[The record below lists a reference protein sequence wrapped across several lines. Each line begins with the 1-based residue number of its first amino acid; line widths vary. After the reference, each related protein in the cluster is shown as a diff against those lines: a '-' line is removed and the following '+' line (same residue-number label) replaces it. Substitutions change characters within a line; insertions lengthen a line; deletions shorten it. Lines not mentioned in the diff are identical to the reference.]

1 MILQPV
7 SAWLNNSPLSRSQQ
21 KIVLDYWLLGICLCL
36 LGLGLVMN
44 ASASSAVS
52 AAHNG
57 GNHYYYF
64 IRHSLYVLAGLTAG
78 GFCLLVPVQRWQQWS
93 GALLAVA
100 FILLVLVYVPGIGHE
115 VNGSKRW
122 LNLRVFNLQSS
133 EPAKLFMVFFIAG
146 YLVRHQAEL
155 ERKLFGFV
163 KPLLVL
169 LLFAALIY
177 AEPDFGATTV
187 MVGSVVVMIFLAGT
201 SMKVAAPLLVILGA
215 LGWFFVTAESYR
227 LERITSFTDPFR
239 DQFGSGYQ
247 LSQAL
252 IAFGR
257 GDIFGAGL
265 GNSVQKQ
272 FYLPEA
278 HTDFVFAVLAEELGM
293 VGALLTVAMLTFVC
307 VRALRL
313 GRRAQLAGRAFAAYS
328 AYGIAMMWSGQ
339 AFINIGVNAGILPTK
354 GLTLPFISYGGSS
367 LVVCCVSLAVLL
379 RIEWELRQSA
389 VAAPT
394 LPVADARGQLQL
406 QGVDRV

>member
-1 MILQPV
+1 MIRQKL
-7 SAWLNNSPLSRSQQ
+7 SALLYNSPVGGRQQ
-21 KIVLDYWLLGICLCL
+21 KIDLDYWLLGACLCL

-64 IRHSLYVLAGLTAG
+64 IRHVIYVAAGLVAG
-78 GFCLLVPVQRWQQWS
+78 AACLLVPVQRWQQWS
-93 GALLAVA
+93 WPLLIVALV
-100 FILLVLVYVPGIGHE
+100 LLVLVYVPGIGHE

-133 EPAKLFMVFFIAG
+133 ELAKLFMVFFIAG
-146 YLVRHQAEL
+146 YLVRHQVEL

-201 SMKVAAPLLVILGA
+201 SMKVAAPLLVILGT

-247 LSQAL
+247 LAQAL

-257 GDIFGAGL
+257 GEIFGVGL

-293 VGALLTVAMLTFVC
+293 VGAILTVLLLTFVC
-307 VRALRL
+307 LRALRL
-313 GRRAQLAGRAFAAYS
+313 GRKAQVAGQAFAAYC
-328 AYGIAMMWSGQ
+328 AYGIAMMWTGQ
-339 AFINIGVNAGILPTK
+339 AFINIGVNAGLLPTK
-354 GLTLPFISYGGSS
+354 GLTLHFISYGGSS
-367 LVVCCVSLAVLL
+367 LMVCGFSMAVMV
-379 RIEWELRQSA
+379 RIEWELRQALQQVQTPRQSA
-389 VAAPT
+389 ATEVAH
-394 LPVADARGQLQL
+394 G
-406 QGVDRV
+406 

>member
-1 MILQPV
+1 MIRQKL
-7 SAWLNNSPLSRSQQ
+7 SALLYNSPVGGRQQ
-21 KIVLDYWLLGICLCL
+21 KIDLDYWLLGACLCL

-64 IRHSLYVLAGLTAG
+64 IRHVIYVAAGLVAG
-78 GFCLLVPVQRWQQWS
+78 AACLLVPVQRWQQWS
-93 GALLAVA
+93 WPLLIVALV
-100 FILLVLVYVPGIGHE
+100 LLVLVYVPGIGHE

-133 EPAKLFMVFFIAG
+133 ELAKLFMVFFIAG
-146 YLVRHQAEL
+146 YLVRHQVEL

-201 SMKVAAPLLVILGA
+201 SMKVAAPLLVILGT

-257 GDIFGAGL
+257 GEIFGVGL

-293 VGALLTVAMLTFVC
+293 VGAILTVLLLTFVC
-307 VRALRL
+307 LRALRL
-313 GRRAQLAGRAFAAYS
+313 GRKAQLAGQAFAAYC
-328 AYGIAMMWSGQ
+328 AYGIAMMWTGQ
-339 AFINIGVNAGILPTK
+339 AFSNIGVNAGLLPTK

-367 LVVCCVSLAVLL
+367 LMVCCVSLAVLV
-379 RIEWELRQSA
+379 RIEWEMRQALQQVQTPRQSA
-389 VAAPT
+389 ATEVAH
-394 LPVADARGQLQL
+394 G
-406 QGVDRV
+406 

>member
-1 MILQPV
+1 MIRQKL
-7 SAWLNNSPLSRSQQ
+7 SALLYNSPVGGRQQ
-21 KIVLDYWLLGICLCL
+21 KIDLDYWLLGACLCL

-64 IRHSLYVLAGLTAG
+64 IRHVIYVAAGLVAG
-78 GFCLLVPVQRWQQWS
+78 AACLLVPVQRWQQWS
-93 GALLAVA
+93 WPLLIVALV
-100 FILLVLVYVPGIGHE
+100 LLVLVYVPGIGHE

-133 EPAKLFMVFFIAG
+133 ELAKLFMVFFIAG
-146 YLVRHQAEL
+146 YLVRHQVEL

-201 SMKVAAPLLVILGA
+201 SMKVAAPLLVILGT

-257 GDIFGAGL
+257 GEIFGVGL

-293 VGALLTVAMLTFVC
+293 VGAILTVLLLTFVC
-307 VRALRL
+307 LRALRI
-313 GRRAQLAGRAFAAYS
+313 GRKAQLAGQAFAAYC
-328 AYGIAMMWSGQ
+328 AYGIAMMWTGQ
-339 AFINIGVNAGILPTK
+339 AFINIGVNAGLLPTK

-367 LVVCCVSLAVLL
+367 LMVCCVSLAVLV
-379 RIEWELRQSA
+379 RIEWEMRQALQQVQTPRQSA
-389 VAAPT
+389 ATEVAH
-394 LPVADARGQLQL
+394 G
-406 QGVDRV
+406 

>member
-1 MILQPV
+1 MIRQKL
-7 SAWLNNSPLSRSQQ
+7 SALLYNSPVGGHQQ
-21 KIVLDYWLLGICLCL
+21 KIDLDYWLLGACLCL

-64 IRHSLYVLAGLTAG
+64 IRHVIYVAAGLVAG
-78 GFCLLVPVQRWQQWS
+78 AACLLVPVQRWQQWS
-93 GALLAVA
+93 WPLLIVALV
-100 FILLVLVYVPGIGHE
+100 LLVLVYVPGIGHE

-133 EPAKLFMVFFIAG
+133 ELAKLFMVFFIAG
-146 YLVRHQAEL
+146 YLVRHQVEL

-201 SMKVAAPLLVILGA
+201 SMKVAAPLLVILGT

-257 GDIFGAGL
+257 GEIFGVGL

-293 VGALLTVAMLTFVC
+293 VGAILTVLLLTFVC
-307 VRALRL
+307 LRALRL
-313 GRRAQLAGRAFAAYS
+313 GRKAQLAGQAFAAYC
-328 AYGIAMMWSGQ
+328 AYGIAMMWTGQ
-339 AFINIGVNAGILPTK
+339 AFINIGVNVGLLPTK

-367 LVVCCVSLAVLL
+367 LMVCCVSLAVLV
-379 RIEWELRQSA
+379 RIEWEMRQALQQVQTPRQSA
-389 VAAPT
+389 ATEVAH
-394 LPVADARGQLQL
+394 G
-406 QGVDRV
+406 

>member
-1 MILQPV
+1 MQRFF
-7 SAWLNNSPLSRSQQ
+7 AWMQNSPLGGRHQ
-21 KIVLDYWLLGICLCL
+21 KVDLDYWLLGACLCL

-52 AAHNG
+52 AAHNN

-64 IRHSLYVLAGLTAG
+64 IRHSLYVAAGLCAG
-78 GFCLLVPVQRWQQWS
+78 AACLLIPVQHWQKWS
-93 GALLAVA
+93 GPLLGVA
-100 FILLVLVYVPGIGHE
+100 FVLLVLVYVPGIGHE

-155 ERKLFGFV
+155 EKKLFGFV

-169 LLFAALIY
+169 LVFAALIY
-177 AEPDFGATTV
+177 LEPDFGATTV

-201 SMKVAAPLLVILGA
+201 SMKVAAPLLIILGA

-313 GRRAQLAGRAFAAYS
+313 GRRAQLAGHAFAAYC
-328 AYGIAMMWSGQ
+328 AYGIAMMWTGQ
-339 AFINIGVNAGILPTK
+339 AFINIGVNAGLLPTK

-367 LVVCCVSLAVLL
+367 LVICCVSLAVLI
-379 RIEWELRQSA
+379 RIEWELRQSSA
-389 VAAPT
+389 RAASTPSQ
-394 LPVADARGQLQL
+394 PVTVEVSHA
-406 QGVDRV
+406 

>member
-1 MILQPV
+1 MIKRHVSGWLQ
-7 SAWLNNSPLSRSQQ
+7 NSPLGGRHQ
-21 KIVLDYWLLGICLCL
+21 KVDLDYWLLGACLCL

-52 AAHNG
+52 AAHNN

-64 IRHSLYVLAGLTAG
+64 IRHSLYVVVSLGAALC
-78 GFCLLVPVQRWQQWS
+78 CLLVPVERWEKWS
-93 GALLAVA
+93 WPLLMVALL
-100 FILLVLVYVPGIGHE
+100 LLVLVYAPGIGHE

-146 YLVRHQAEL
+146 YLVRHQVEL
-155 ERKLFGFV
+155 EKKLFGFV
-163 KPLLVL
+163 KPLAILLV
-169 LLFAALIY
+169 FAALIY

-201 SMKVAAPLLVILGA
+201 SMKVAAPLLIILGG
-215 LGWFFVTAESYR
+215 LGWFFVTAEDYR

-307 VRALRL
+307 VRALRI
-313 GRRAQLAGRAFAAYS
+313 GRRAQLAGQAFAAYC
-328 AYGIAMMWSGQ
+328 AYGIAMMWTGQ
-339 AFINIGVNAGILPTK
+339 AFINIGVNAGLLPTK

-367 LVVCCVSLAVLL
+367 LVICCVSLAVLI
-379 RIEWELRQSA
+379 RIEWELRQSLK
-389 VAAPT
+389 APARP
-394 LPVADARGQLQL
+394 LRQPVQKEMDYA
-406 QGVDRV
+406 

>member
-1 MILQPV
+1 MITRYASGWLQ
-7 SAWLNNSPLSRSQQ
+7 NSPLGGRNQ
-21 KIVLDYWLLGICLCL
+21 KIDLDYWLLGACLCL

-52 AAHNG
+52 AAHNN

-64 IRHSLYVLAGLTAG
+64 IRHSLYVTVSLAAALC
-78 GFCLLVPVQRWQQWS
+78 CLLVPVKRWEKWS
-93 GALLAVA
+93 WPLLLVA
-100 FILLVLVYVPGIGHE
+100 FLLLVLVYVPGIGHE

-146 YLVRHQAEL
+146 YLVRHQVEL
-155 ERKLFGFV
+155 EKKLFGFV
-163 KPLLVL
+163 KPLAVL
-169 LLFAALIY
+169 LIFAGLIY

-201 SMKVAAPLLVILGA
+201 SMKVAAPLLVILGG

-257 GDIFGAGL
+257 GDVFGAGL
-265 GNSVQKQ
+265 GNSIQKQ

-293 VGALLTVAMLTFVC
+293 IGALLTVAMLTFVC
-307 VRALRL
+307 VRALRI
-313 GRRAQLAGRAFAAYS
+313 GRRAQLAGQAFAAYC
-328 AYGIAMMWSGQ
+328 AYGIAMMWTGQ
-339 AFINIGVNAGILPTK
+339 AFINIGVNAGLLPTK

-367 LVVCCVSLAVLL
+367 LMICCISLAVLI
-379 RIEWELRQSA
+379 RIEWELRQSLK
-389 VAAPT
+389 AAARP
-394 LPVADARGQLQL
+394 LRQPVQKEMDYA
-406 QGVDRV
+406 

>member
-1 MILQPV
+1 MIRQKL
-7 SAWLNNSPLSRSQQ
+7 SALLYNSPVGGRQQ
-21 KIVLDYWLLGICLCL
+21 KIDLDYWLLGACLCL

-64 IRHSLYVLAGLTAG
+64 IRHVIYVAAGLVAG
-78 GFCLLVPVQRWQQWS
+78 AACLLVPVQRWQQWS
-93 GALLAVA
+93 WPLLIVALV
-100 FILLVLVYVPGIGHE
+100 LLVLVYVPGIGHE

-146 YLVRHQAEL
+146 YLVRHQVEL

-201 SMKVAAPLLVILGA
+201 SMKVAAPLLVILGT

-257 GDIFGAGL
+257 GEIFGVGL

-293 VGALLTVAMLTFVC
+293 VGAILTVLLLTFVC
-307 VRALRL
+307 LRALRL
-313 GRRAQLAGRAFAAYS
+313 GRKAQLAGQAFAAYC
-328 AYGIAMMWSGQ
+328 AYGIAMMWTGQ
-339 AFINIGVNAGILPTK
+339 AFINIGVNAGLLPTK

-367 LVVCCVSLAVLL
+367 LMVCCVSLAVLV
-379 RIEWELRQSA
+379 RIEWEMRQALQQVQAPRQSA
-389 VAAPT
+389 ATEVAH
-394 LPVADARGQLQL
+394 G
-406 QGVDRV
+406 

>member
-1 MILQPV
+1 MIRQKL
-7 SAWLNNSPLSRSQQ
+7 SALLYNSPVGGRQQ
-21 KIVLDYWLLGICLCL
+21 KIDLDYWLLGACLCL

-64 IRHSLYVLAGLTAG
+64 IRHVIYVAAGLVAG
-78 GFCLLVPVQRWQQWS
+78 AACLLVPVQRWQQWS
-93 GALLAVA
+93 WPLLIVALV
-100 FILLVLVYVPGIGHE
+100 LLVLVYVPGIGHE

-146 YLVRHQAEL
+146 YLVRHQVEL

-201 SMKVAAPLLVILGA
+201 SMKVAAPLLVILGT

-257 GDIFGAGL
+257 GEIFGVGL

-293 VGALLTVAMLTFVC
+293 VGAILTVLLLTFVC
-307 VRALRL
+307 LRALRL
-313 GRRAQLAGRAFAAYS
+313 GRKAQLAGQAFAAYC
-328 AYGIAMMWSGQ
+328 AYGIAMMWTGQ
-339 AFINIGVNAGILPTK
+339 AFINIGVNAGLLPTK

-367 LVVCCVSLAVLL
+367 LMVCCVSLAVLV
-379 RIEWELRQSA
+379 RIEWEMRQALQQVQTPRQSA
-389 VAAPT
+389 ATEVAH
-394 LPVADARGQLQL
+394 G
-406 QGVDRV
+406 

>member
-1 MILQPV
+1 MIRQKL
-7 SAWLNNSPLSRSQQ
+7 SALLYNSPVGGRQQ
-21 KIVLDYWLLGICLCL
+21 KIDLDYWLLGACLCL

-64 IRHSLYVLAGLTAG
+64 IRHVMYVAAGLVAG
-78 GFCLLVPVQRWQQWS
+78 AACLLVPVQRWQQWS
-93 GALLAVA
+93 WPLLIVALV
-100 FILLVLVYVPGIGHE
+100 LLVLVYVPGIGHE

-133 EPAKLFMVFFIAG
+133 ELAKLFMVFFIAG
-146 YLVRHQAEL
+146 YLVRHQVEL

-201 SMKVAAPLLVILGA
+201 SMKVAAPLLVILGT

-257 GDIFGAGL
+257 GEIFGVGL

-293 VGALLTVAMLTFVC
+293 VGAILTVLLLTFVC
-307 VRALRL
+307 LRALRL
-313 GRRAQLAGRAFAAYS
+313 GRKAQLAGQAFAAYC
-328 AYGIAMMWSGQ
+328 AYGIAMMWTGQ
-339 AFINIGVNAGILPTK
+339 AFINIGVNVGLLPTK

-367 LVVCCVSLAVLL
+367 LMVCCVSLAVLV
-379 RIEWELRQSA
+379 RIEWEMRQALQQVQTPRQSA
-389 VAAPT
+389 ATEVAH
-394 LPVADARGQLQL
+394 G
-406 QGVDRV
+406 

>member
-1 MILQPV
+1 MIRQKL
-7 SAWLNNSPLSRSQQ
+7 SALLYNSPVGGHQQ
-21 KIVLDYWLLGICLCL
+21 KIDLDYWLLGACLCL

-64 IRHSLYVLAGLTAG
+64 IRHVMYVAAGLVAG
-78 GFCLLVPVQRWQQWS
+78 AACLLVPVQRWQQWS
-93 GALLAVA
+93 WPLLIVALV
-100 FILLVLVYVPGIGHE
+100 LLVLVYVPGIGHE

-133 EPAKLFMVFFIAG
+133 ELAKLFMVFFIAG
-146 YLVRHQAEL
+146 YLVRHQVEL

-201 SMKVAAPLLVILGA
+201 SMKVAAPLLVILGT

-257 GDIFGAGL
+257 GEIFGVGL

-293 VGALLTVAMLTFVC
+293 VGAILTVLLLTFVC
-307 VRALRL
+307 LRALRL
-313 GRRAQLAGRAFAAYS
+313 GRKAQLAGQAFAAYC
-328 AYGIAMMWSGQ
+328 AYGIAMMWTGQ
-339 AFINIGVNAGILPTK
+339 AFINIGVNVGLLPTK

-367 LVVCCVSLAVLL
+367 LMVCCVSLAVLV
-379 RIEWELRQSA
+379 RIEWEMRQALQQVQTPRQSA
-389 VAAPT
+389 ATEVAH
-394 LPVADARGQLQL
+394 G
-406 QGVDRV
+406 

>member
-1 MILQPV
+1 MIMQHV
-7 SAWLNNSPLSRSQQ
+7 SAWLCNSPLGGRRQ
-21 KIVLDYWLLGICLCL
+21 KVDLDYWLLGACLCL

-64 IRHSLYVLAGLTAG
+64 IRHSLYVCAGLVAG
-78 GFCLLVPVQRWQQWS
+78 LVCLLIPVQQWQRWS
-93 GALLAVA
+93 GWLLGLA
-100 FILLVLVYVPGIGHE
+100 FVLLVLVYVPGIGHE

-155 ERKLFGFV
+155 EKKLFGFV
-163 KPLLVL
+163 KPLLIL
-169 LLFAALIY
+169 LVFATLIY
-177 AEPDFGATTV
+177 LEPDFGATTV

-201 SMKVAAPLLVILGA
+201 SMKVAAPLLLILAA
-215 LGWFFVTAESYR
+215 LGGLFVTAEGYR
-227 LERITSFTDPFR
+227 MERITSFTDPFS

-257 GDIFGAGL
+257 GEILGAGL

-293 VGALLTVAMLTFVC
+293 VGALLAVALLTFVC
-307 VRALRL
+307 VRALL
-313 GRRAQLAGRAFAAYS
+313 VGRRAQQAGQSFAAYS
-328 AYGIAMMWSGQ
+328 AYGIAMMWTGQ
-339 AFINIGVNAGILPTK
+339 TFINLGVNTGLLPTK

-367 LVVCCVSLAVLL
+367 LMVCIVSLAVLI
-379 RIEWELRQSA
+379 RIEWEMRQSLA
-389 VAAPT
+389 IAARQASP
-394 LPVADARGQLQL
+394 RGQE
-406 QGVDRV
+406 VSHA

>member
-1 MILQPV
+1 MIMQRFSTLLQD
-7 SAWLNNSPLSRSQQ
+7 SPLLGRQQ
-21 KIVLDYWLLGICLCL
+21 KIDLDFWLLGACLCL

-52 AAHNG
+52 AAHNN

-64 IRHSLYVLAGLTAG
+64 IRHGLYVVAGLIAG
-78 GFCLLVPVQRWQQWS
+78 MVCLLVSVRRWQQWS
-93 GALLAVA
+93 WPLLIVALV
-100 FILLVLVYVPGIGHE
+100 LLVLVYVPGIGHE

-257 GDIFGAGL
+257 GEIFGVGL

-293 VGALLTVAMLTFVC
+293 VGAILTVALLTFVC
-307 VRALRL
+307 LRALRL
-313 GRRAQLAGRAFAAYS
+313 GRKAQLAGQAFAAYC
-328 AYGIAMMWSGQ
+328 AYGIAMMWTGQ
-339 AFINIGVNAGILPTK
+339 AFINIGVNAGLLPTK

-379 RIEWELRQSA
+379 RIEWEVRQA
-389 VAAPT
+389 
-394 LPVADARGQLQL
+394 LQ
-406 QGVDRV
+406 QVQVPQQSTTAEVVHG

>member
-1 MILQPV
+1 MIMQRFSTLLQD
-7 SAWLNNSPLSRSQQ
+7 SPLLGRQQ
-21 KIVLDYWLLGICLCL
+21 KIDLDFWLLGACLCL

-52 AAHNG
+52 AANNN

-64 IRHSLYVLAGLTAG
+64 IRHGLYVVAGLIAG
-78 GFCLLVPVQRWQQWS
+78 MVCLLVSVRRWQQWS
-93 GALLAVA
+93 WPLLIVALV
-100 FILLVLVYVPGIGHE
+100 LLVLVYVPGIGHE

-257 GDIFGAGL
+257 GEIFGVGL

-293 VGALLTVAMLTFVC
+293 VGAILTVALLTFVC
-307 VRALRL
+307 LRALRL
-313 GRRAQLAGRAFAAYS
+313 GRKAQLAGQAFAAYC
-328 AYGIAMMWSGQ
+328 AYGIAMMWTGQ
-339 AFINIGVNAGILPTK
+339 AFINIGVNAGLLPTK

-379 RIEWELRQSA
+379 RIEWEVRQ
-389 VAAPT
+389 
-394 LPVADARGQLQL
+394 DLQ
-406 QGVDRV
+406 QVQVPQQSTTAEVVHG

>member
-1 MILQPV
+1 MIRQKL
-7 SAWLNNSPLSRSQQ
+7 SALLYNSPVGGRQQ
-21 KIVLDYWLLGICLCL
+21 KIDLDYWLLGACLCL

-64 IRHSLYVLAGLTAG
+64 IRHVIYVAAGLVAG
-78 GFCLLVPVQRWQQWS
+78 AACLLVPVQRWQQWS
-93 GALLAVA
+93 WPLLIVALV
-100 FILLVLVYVPGIGHE
+100 LLVLVYVPGIGHE

-133 EPAKLFMVFFIAG
+133 ELAKLFMVFFIAG
-146 YLVRHQAEL
+146 YLVRHQVEL

-201 SMKVAAPLLVILGA
+201 SMKVAAPLLVILGT

-257 GDIFGAGL
+257 GEIFGVGL

-293 VGALLTVAMLTFVC
+293 VGAILTVLLLTFVC
-307 VRALRL
+307 LRALRL
-313 GRRAQLAGRAFAAYS
+313 GRKAQLAGQAFAAYC
-328 AYGIAMMWSGQ
+328 AYGIAMMWTGQ
-339 AFINIGVNAGILPTK
+339 AFINIGVNAGLLPTK

-367 LVVCCVSLAVLL
+367 LMVCCVSLAVLV
-379 RIEWELRQSA
+379 RIEWEMRQALQQVQAPRQSA
-389 VAAPT
+389 ATEVAH
-394 LPVADARGQLQL
+394 G
-406 QGVDRV
+406 

>member
-1 MILQPV
+1 MIRQKL
-7 SAWLNNSPLSRSQQ
+7 SALLDNSPVGGRQQ
-21 KIVLDYWLLGICLCL
+21 KIDLDYWLLGACLCL

-52 AAHNG
+52 AAHNS

-64 IRHSLYVLAGLTAG
+64 IRHVIYVAAGLVAG
-78 GFCLLVPVQRWQQWS
+78 AACLLVPVQRWQQWS
-93 GALLAVA
+93 WPLLIVALV
-100 FILLVLVYVPGIGHE
+100 LLVLVYVPGIGHE

-146 YLVRHQAEL
+146 YLVRHQVEL

-201 SMKVAAPLLVILGA
+201 SMKVAAPLLVILGT

-257 GDIFGAGL
+257 GEIFGVGL

-293 VGALLTVAMLTFVC
+293 VGAILTVLLLTFVC
-307 VRALRL
+307 LRALRL
-313 GRRAQLAGRAFAAYS
+313 GRKAQLAGQAFAAYC
-328 AYGIAMMWSGQ
+328 AYGIAMMWTGQ
-339 AFINIGVNAGILPTK
+339 AFINIGVNAGLLPTK

-367 LVVCCVSLAVLL
+367 LMVCCVSLAVLV
-379 RIEWELRQSA
+379 RIEWEMRQALQQVQTPRQSA
-389 VAAPT
+389 ATEVAH
-394 LPVADARGQLQL
+394 G
-406 QGVDRV
+406 

>member
-1 MILQPV
+1 MIRQKL
-7 SAWLNNSPLSRSQQ
+7 SALLYNSPVGGRQQ
-21 KIVLDYWLLGICLCL
+21 KIDLDYWLLGACLCL

-64 IRHSLYVLAGLTAG
+64 IRHVIYVAAGLVAG
-78 GFCLLVPVQRWQQWS
+78 AACLLVPVQRWQQWS
-93 GALLAVA
+93 WPLLIVALV
-100 FILLVLVYVPGIGHE
+100 LLVLVYVPGIGHE

-133 EPAKLFMVFFIAG
+133 ELAKLFMVFFIAG
-146 YLVRHQAEL
+146 YLVRHQVEL

-201 SMKVAAPLLVILGA
+201 SMKVAAPLLVILGT

-257 GDIFGAGL
+257 GEIFGVGL

-293 VGALLTVAMLTFVC
+293 VGAILTVLLLTFVC
-307 VRALRL
+307 LRALRL
-313 GRRAQLAGRAFAAYS
+313 GRKAQLAGQAFAAYC
-328 AYGIAMMWSGQ
+328 AYGIAMMWTGQ
-339 AFINIGVNAGILPTK
+339 AFINIGVNVGLLPTK

-367 LVVCCVSLAVLL
+367 LMVCCVSLAVLV
-379 RIEWELRQSA
+379 RIEWEMRQALQQVQTPRQSA
-389 VAAPT
+389 ATEVAH
-394 LPVADARGQLQL
+394 G
-406 QGVDRV
+406 

>member
-1 MILQPV
+1 MIRQKL
-7 SAWLNNSPLSRSQQ
+7 SALLYNSPVGGHQQ
-21 KIVLDYWLLGICLCL
+21 KIDLDYWLLGACLCL

-64 IRHSLYVLAGLTAG
+64 IRHVIYVAAGLVAG
-78 GFCLLVPVQRWQQWS
+78 AACLLVPVQRWQQWS
-93 GALLAVA
+93 WPLLIVALV
-100 FILLVLVYVPGIGHE
+100 LLVLVYVPGIGHE

-146 YLVRHQAEL
+146 YLVRHQVEL

-201 SMKVAAPLLVILGA
+201 SMKVAAPLLVILGT

-257 GDIFGAGL
+257 GEIFGVGL

-293 VGALLTVAMLTFVC
+293 VGAILTVLLLTFVC
-307 VRALRL
+307 LRALRL
-313 GRRAQLAGRAFAAYS
+313 GRKAQLAGQAFAAYC
-328 AYGIAMMWSGQ
+328 AYGIAMMWTGQ
-339 AFINIGVNAGILPTK
+339 AFINIGVNAGLLPTK

-367 LVVCCVSLAVLL
+367 LMVCCVSLAVLV
-379 RIEWELRQSA
+379 RIEWEMRQALQQVQAPRQSA
-389 VAAPT
+389 ATEVAH
-394 LPVADARGQLQL
+394 G
-406 QGVDRV
+406 

>member
-1 MILQPV
+1 MIRQKL
-7 SAWLNNSPLSRSQQ
+7 SALLYNSPVGGRQQ
-21 KIVLDYWLLGICLCL
+21 KIDLDYWLLGACLCL

-64 IRHSLYVLAGLTAG
+64 IRHVIYVAAGLVAG
-78 GFCLLVPVQRWQQWS
+78 AACLLVPVQRWQQWS
-93 GALLAVA
+93 WPLLIVALV
-100 FILLVLVYVPGIGHE
+100 LLVLVYVPGIGHE

-133 EPAKLFMVFFIAG
+133 ELAKLFMVFFIAG
-146 YLVRHQAEL
+146 YLVRHQVEL

-201 SMKVAAPLLVILGA
+201 SMKVAAPLLVILGT

-257 GDIFGAGL
+257 GEIFGVGL

-293 VGALLTVAMLTFVC
+293 VGAILTVLLLTFVC
-307 VRALRL
+307 LRALRL
-313 GRRAQLAGRAFAAYS
+313 GRKAQLAGQAFAAYC
-328 AYGIAMMWSGQ
+328 AYGIAMMWTGQ
-339 AFINIGVNAGILPTK
+339 AFINIGVNVGLLPTK

-367 LVVCCVSLAVLL
+367 LMVCCVSLAVLV
-379 RIEWELRQSA
+379 RIEWEKRQALQQVQTPRQSA
-389 VAAPT
+389 ATEVAH
-394 LPVADARGQLQL
+394 G
-406 QGVDRV
+406 

>member
-1 MILQPV
+1 MIRQKL
-7 SAWLNNSPLSRSQQ
+7 SALLYNSPVGGRQQ
-21 KIVLDYWLLGICLCL
+21 KIDLDYWLLGACLCL

-64 IRHSLYVLAGLTAG
+64 IRHVIYVAAGLVAG
-78 GFCLLVPVQRWQQWS
+78 AACLLVPVQRWQQWS
-93 GALLAVA
+93 WPLLIVALV
-100 FILLVLVYVPGIGHE
+100 LLVLVYVPGIGHE

-133 EPAKLFMVFFIAG
+133 ELAKLFMVFFIAG
-146 YLVRHQAEL
+146 YLVRHQVEL

-201 SMKVAAPLLVILGA
+201 SMKVAAPLLVILGT

-257 GDIFGAGL
+257 GEIFGVGL

-293 VGALLTVAMLTFVC
+293 VGAILTVLLLTFVC
-307 VRALRL
+307 LRALRL
-313 GRRAQLAGRAFAAYS
+313 GRKAQLAGQAFAAYC
-328 AYGIAMMWSGQ
+328 AYGIAMMWTGQ
-339 AFINIGVNAGILPTK
+339 AFINIGVNAGLLPTK

-367 LVVCCVSLAVLL
+367 LMVCCVSLAVLV
-379 RIEWELRQSA
+379 RIEWEMRQALQQVQTHRQSA
-389 VAAPT
+389 ATEVAH
-394 LPVADARGQLQL
+394 G
-406 QGVDRV
+406 

>member
-1 MILQPV
+1 MIRQKL
-7 SAWLNNSPLSRSQQ
+7 SALLYNSPVGGHQQ
-21 KIVLDYWLLGICLCL
+21 KIDLDYWLLGACLCL

-64 IRHSLYVLAGLTAG
+64 IRHVIYVAAGLVAG
-78 GFCLLVPVQRWQQWS
+78 AACLLVPVQRWQQWS
-93 GALLAVA
+93 WPLLIVALV
-100 FILLVLVYVPGIGHE
+100 LLVLVYVPGIGHE

-133 EPAKLFMVFFIAG
+133 ELAKLFMVFFIAG
-146 YLVRHQAEL
+146 YLVRHQVEL

-201 SMKVAAPLLVILGA
+201 SMKVAAPLLVILGT

-257 GDIFGAGL
+257 GEIFGVGL

-293 VGALLTVAMLTFVC
+293 VGAILTVLLLTFVC
-307 VRALRL
+307 LRALRL
-313 GRRAQLAGRAFAAYS
+313 GRKAQLAGQAFAAYC
-328 AYGIAMMWSGQ
+328 AYGIAMMWTGQ
-339 AFINIGVNAGILPTK
+339 AFINIGVNAGLLPTK

-367 LVVCCVSLAVLL
+367 LMVCCVSLAVLV
-379 RIEWELRQSA
+379 RIEWEMRQALQQVQTPRQSA
-389 VAAPT
+389 ATEVAH
-394 LPVADARGQLQL
+394 G
-406 QGVDRV
+406 

>member
-1 MILQPV
+1 MIRQKL
-7 SAWLNNSPLSRSQQ
+7 SALLYNSPVGGHQQ
-21 KIVLDYWLLGICLCL
+21 KIDLDYWLLGACLCL

-64 IRHSLYVLAGLTAG
+64 IRHVIYVAAGLVAG
-78 GFCLLVPVQRWQQWS
+78 AACLLVPVQRWQQWS
-93 GALLAVA
+93 WPLLIVALV
-100 FILLVLVYVPGIGHE
+100 LLVLVYVPGIGHE

-146 YLVRHQAEL
+146 YLVRHQVEL

-201 SMKVAAPLLVILGA
+201 SMKVAAPLLVILGT

-257 GDIFGAGL
+257 GEIFGVGL

-293 VGALLTVAMLTFVC
+293 VGAILTVLLLTFVC
-307 VRALRL
+307 LRALRL
-313 GRRAQLAGRAFAAYS
+313 GRKAQLAGQAFAAYC
-328 AYGIAMMWSGQ
+328 AYGIAMMWTGQ
-339 AFINIGVNAGILPTK
+339 AFINIGVNAGLLPTK

-367 LVVCCVSLAVLL
+367 LMVCCVSLAVLV
-379 RIEWELRQSA
+379 RIEWEMRQALQQVQTPRQSA
-389 VAAPT
+389 ATEVAH
-394 LPVADARGQLQL
+394 G
-406 QGVDRV
+406 

>member
-1 MILQPV
+1 MIRQKL
-7 SAWLNNSPLSRSQQ
+7 SALLYNSPVGGRQQ
-21 KIVLDYWLLGICLCL
+21 KIDLDYWLLGACLCL

-64 IRHSLYVLAGLTAG
+64 IRHVIYVAAGLVAG
-78 GFCLLVPVQRWQQWS
+78 AACLLVPVQRWQQWS
-93 GALLAVA
+93 WPLLIVALV
-100 FILLVLVYVPGIGHE
+100 LLVLVYVPGIGHE

-133 EPAKLFMVFFIAG
+133 ELAKLFMVFFIAG
-146 YLVRHQAEL
+146 YLVRHQVEL

-201 SMKVAAPLLVILGA
+201 SMKVAAPLLVILGT

-257 GDIFGAGL
+257 GEIFGVGL

-293 VGALLTVAMLTFVC
+293 VGAILTVLLLTFVC
-307 VRALRL
+307 LRALRL
-313 GRRAQLAGRAFAAYS
+313 GRKAQLAGQAFAAYC
-328 AYGIAMMWSGQ
+328 AYGIAMMWTGQ
-339 AFINIGVNAGILPTK
+339 AFINIGVNAGLLPTK

-367 LVVCCVSLAVLL
+367 LMVCCVSLAVLV
-379 RIEWELRQSA
+379 RIEWEMRQALQQVQTPRQSA
-389 VAAPT
+389 ATEVAH
-394 LPVADARGQLQL
+394 G
-406 QGVDRV
+406 

>member
-1 MILQPV
+1 MIMQHVSGWLQ
-7 SAWLNNSPLSRSQQ
+7 NSPLGGRHQ
-21 KIVLDYWLLGICLCL
+21 KVDLDYWLLGACLCL

-52 AAHNG
+52 AAHNN

-64 IRHSLYVLAGLTAG
+64 IRHSLYVGISLAAAAC
-78 GFCLLVPVQRWQQWS
+78 CLLVPVQRWQRWS
-93 GALLAVA
+93 WPLLVVA
-100 FILLVLVYVPGIGHE
+100 FVLLVLVYVPGIGHE

-146 YLVRHQAEL
+146 YLVRHQVEL
-155 ERKLFGFV
+155 EKKLFGFV

-169 LLFAALIY
+169 LVFAALIY
-177 AEPDFGATTV
+177 LEPDFGATTV

-201 SMKVAAPLLVILGA
+201 SMKVAAPLLLILGG

-257 GDIFGAGL
+257 GEIFGAGL

-307 VRALRL
+307 VRALRI
-313 GRRAQLAGRAFAAYS
+313 GRRAQLAGQAFAAYC
-328 AYGIAMMWSGQ
+328 AYGIAMMWTGQ
-339 AFINIGVNAGILPTK
+339 AFINIGVNAGLLPTK

-367 LVVCCVSLAVLL
+367 LVICTVSLAVLI
-379 RIEWELRQSA
+379 RIEWELRQA
-389 VAAPT
+389 LLKPVRPAAP
-394 LPVADARGQLQL
+394 AARSE
-406 QGVDRV
+406 VEYA

>member
-1 MILQPV
+1 MIRQKL
-7 SAWLNNSPLSRSQQ
+7 SALLDNSPVGGRQQ
-21 KIVLDYWLLGICLCL
+21 KIDLDYWLLGACLCL

-64 IRHSLYVLAGLTAG
+64 IRHVIYVAAGLVAG
-78 GFCLLVPVQRWQQWS
+78 AACLLVPVQRWQQWS
-93 GALLAVA
+93 WPLLIVALV
-100 FILLVLVYVPGIGHE
+100 LLVLVYVPGIGHE

-146 YLVRHQAEL
+146 YLVRHQVEL

-201 SMKVAAPLLVILGA
+201 SMKVAAPLLVILGT

-257 GDIFGAGL
+257 GEIFGVGL

-293 VGALLTVAMLTFVC
+293 VGAILTVLLLTFVC
-307 VRALRL
+307 LRALRL
-313 GRRAQLAGRAFAAYS
+313 GRKAQLAGQAFAAYC
-328 AYGIAMMWSGQ
+328 AYGIAMMWTGQ
-339 AFINIGVNAGILPTK
+339 AFINIGVNAGLLPTK

-367 LVVCCVSLAVLL
+367 LMVCCVSLAVLV
-379 RIEWELRQSA
+379 RIEWEMRQALQQVQTPRQSA
-389 VAAPT
+389 ATEVAH
-394 LPVADARGQLQL
+394 G
-406 QGVDRV
+406 

>member
-1 MILQPV
+1 MIRQKL
-7 SAWLNNSPLSRSQQ
+7 SALLYNSPVGGHQQ
-21 KIVLDYWLLGICLCL
+21 KIDLDYWLLGACLCL

-64 IRHSLYVLAGLTAG
+64 IRHVIYVAAGLVAG
-78 GFCLLVPVQRWQQWS
+78 AACLLVPVQRWQQWS
-93 GALLAVA
+93 WPLLIVALV
-100 FILLVLVYVPGIGHE
+100 LLVLVYVPGIGHE

-146 YLVRHQAEL
+146 YLVRHQVEL

-201 SMKVAAPLLVILGA
+201 SMKVAAPLLVILGT

-257 GDIFGAGL
+257 GEIFGVGL

-278 HTDFVFAVLAEELGM
+278 HTDFVFAVLAEEFGM
-293 VGALLTVAMLTFVC
+293 VGAILTVLLLTFVC
-307 VRALRL
+307 LRALRL
-313 GRRAQLAGRAFAAYS
+313 GRKAQLAGQAFAAYC
-328 AYGIAMMWSGQ
+328 AYGIAMMWTGQ
-339 AFINIGVNAGILPTK
+339 AFINIGVNAGLLPTK

-367 LVVCCVSLAVLL
+367 LMVCCVSLAVLV
-379 RIEWELRQSA
+379 RIEWEMRQALQQVQAPRQSA
-389 VAAPT
+389 ATEVAH
-394 LPVADARGQLQL
+394 G
-406 QGVDRV
+406 

>member
-1 MILQPV
+1 MIKRHVSGWLQ
-7 SAWLNNSPLSRSQQ
+7 NSPLGGRHQ
-21 KIVLDYWLLGICLCL
+21 KVDLDYWLLGACLCL

-52 AAHNG
+52 AAHNN

-64 IRHSLYVLAGLTAG
+64 IRHSLYVGVSLGAALC
-78 GFCLLVPVQRWQQWS
+78 CLLVPVERWEKWS
-93 GALLAVA
+93 WPLLMVALL
-100 FILLVLVYVPGIGHE
+100 LLVLVYAPGIGHE

-146 YLVRHQAEL
+146 YLVRHQVEL
-155 ERKLFGFV
+155 EKKLFGFV
-163 KPLLVL
+163 KPLAILLV
-169 LLFAALIY
+169 FAALIY

-187 MVGSVVVMIFLAGT
+187 MVGSIVVMIFLAGT
-201 SMKVAAPLLVILGA
+201 SMKVAAPLLIILGG
-215 LGWFFVTAESYR
+215 LGWFFVTAEDYR

-307 VRALRL
+307 VRALRI
-313 GRRAQLAGRAFAAYS
+313 GRRAQLAGQAFAAYC
-328 AYGIAMMWSGQ
+328 AYGIAMMWTGQ
-339 AFINIGVNAGILPTK
+339 AFINIGVNAGLLPTK

-367 LVVCCVSLAVLL
+367 LVICCVSLAVLI
-379 RIEWELRQSA
+379 RIEWELRQSLK
-389 VAAPT
+389 APARP
-394 LPVADARGQLQL
+394 LRQPVQKEMDYA
-406 QGVDRV
+406 

>member
-1 MILQPV
+1 MIKRHVSGWLQ
-7 SAWLNNSPLSRSQQ
+7 NSPLGGRHQ
-21 KIVLDYWLLGICLCL
+21 KVDLDYWLLGVCLCL

-52 AAHNG
+52 AAHNN

-64 IRHSLYVLAGLTAG
+64 IRHSLYVGVSLGAALC
-78 GFCLLVPVQRWQQWS
+78 CLLVPVERWEKWS
-93 GALLAVA
+93 WPLLMVALL
-100 FILLVLVYVPGIGHE
+100 LLVLVYAPGIGHE

-146 YLVRHQAEL
+146 YLVRHQVEL
-155 ERKLFGFV
+155 EKKLFGFV
-163 KPLLVL
+163 KPLAILLV
-169 LLFAALIY
+169 FAALIY

-201 SMKVAAPLLVILGA
+201 SMKVAAPLLIILGG
-215 LGWFFVTAESYR
+215 LGWFFVTAEDYR

-307 VRALRL
+307 VRALRI
-313 GRRAQLAGRAFAAYS
+313 GRRAQLAGQAFAAYC
-328 AYGIAMMWSGQ
+328 AYGIAMMWTGQ
-339 AFINIGVNAGILPTK
+339 AFINIGVNAGLLPTK

-367 LVVCCVSLAVLL
+367 LVICCVSLAVLI
-379 RIEWELRQSA
+379 RIEWELRQSLK
-389 VAAPT
+389 APARP
-394 LPVADARGQLQL
+394 LRQPVQKEMDYA
-406 QGVDRV
+406 